1 MTAKHGIPWLNVCAC
16 PGKHHSS
23 DCKAPRGMTWNPIRG
38 CTKTDRGCKNCYA
51 ILDAARLVRVGR
63 GPKASA
69 KQRATG
75 ASYAACLVDKEGSP
89 KNNWNGH
96 VELVPEFLAR
106 PLSRRKPRTVF
117 VNSMSDLF
125 HPKVPFEFIAAVFA
139 VMAATVP
146 KDDADEYGHEYIV
159 LTKRPERALEWFA
172 WFDAQVRER
181 AAIARADA
189 WVRGTILS
197 EHAHKIAGIS
207 PCAGLHTAWPLPN
220 VTIGVSIS
228 DQETADRLLPLLAR
242 VPAKTRAVSAEP
254 LLRQVDISRWLE
266 PRFEH
271 TSKHCDAL
279 YETRPG
285 IDWLIIGA
293 ESGEKRRKC
302 ELAHVQN
309 LAAQV
314 LDAQA
319 PYATLVDDLLDKP
332 SPIGPALYVKQWD
345 VCLNC
350 AGSGHSSMPDQR
362 CVRCHGTGQTGKL
375 RKDCPALHIPGHGAQ
390 QWRQFPVGWRS

>member
-38 CTKTDRGCKNCYA
+38 CTKTNPGCKNCYA
-51 ILDAARLVRVGR
+51 ILDAARQVRIGR
-63 GPKASA
+63 GSPDKPA
-69 KQRATG
+69 KPGNVRTG
-75 ASYAACLVDKEGSP
+75 ASYARCLNDKQD
-89 KNNWNGH
+89 NWNGH
-96 VELVPEFLAR
+96 IELVPELLSK
-106 PLSRRKPRTVF
+106 PLSWKQPRTVF

-125 HPKVPFEFIAAVFA
+125 HPAVPFEFIAAVFA
-139 VMAATVP
+139 VMAATPRHKYV
-146 KDDADEYGHEYIV
+146 I
-159 LTKRPERALEWFA
+159 LTKRPERALEFFA
-172 WFDAQVRER
+172 WWSVASGWPSVGDFPVPS
-181 AAIARADA
+181 AI
-189 WVRGTILS
+189 WNGV
-197 EHAHKIAGIS
+197 
-207 PCAGLHTAWPLPN
+207 WPLSN

-293 ESGEKRRKC
+293 ENAHKDVRRPC
-302 ELAHVQN
+302 ELKHAQD
-309 LAAQV
+309 LARQV
-314 LDAQA
+314 LDAQVVCDRCHGDGFCDDPTTE
-319 PYATLVDDLLDKP
+319 PYTCRKCLG
-332 SPIGPALYVKQWD
+332 SPRHGPALYIKQLD
-345 VCLNC
+345 VCERCDGSGKAQNAFGERLARKCAKC
-350 AGSGHSSMPDQR
+350 AGSG
-362 CVRCHGTGQTGKL
+362 QTGTL

-390 QWRQFPVGWRS
+390 QWRQFPVGWRP